1 MFPRRPGAS
10 RNPCRAKSVPRLSA
24 PPCAVPTLCAS
35 EPMSQETPL
44 PDVMIDLLKV
54 SKIYPPDVRALTD
67 VSLTVR
73 RGEIVFL
80 TGMSG
85 AGKSTLLRLLN
96 RVGKTDKGLVEV
108 AGIDVTKLPQRQIH
122 LLRRKVGMAYQDF
135 KLLPER
141 SVADNI
147 AISMEVV
154 YQRPALIEKRT
165 RELLDRLDLA
175 KKYGTPAEELSR
187 GEQQRVSVARA
198 VANSPEILLADE
210 PSGNL
215 DPETTALV
223 MDLFNEHNRR
233 GATIMIATHDRS
245 LYQATS
251 HRVIELRFGRL
262 HTPQTRAVDNGT
274 VPDDAVAPS
283 LAAIEEA

>member
-1 MFPRRPGAS
+1 
-10 RNPCRAKSVPRLSA
+10 
-24 PPCAVPTLCAS
+24 
-35 EPMSQETPL
+35 MSQEMPL

-54 SKIYPPDVRALTD
+54 SKVYPPDVRALTD

-96 RVGKTDKGLVEV
+96 RIEKADKGLVEV

-154 YQRPALIEKRT
+154 YQTPALIEKRT

-262 HTPQTRAVDNGT
+262 RTPQTRAVDNGT
-274 VPDDAVAPS
+274 VPDDTVAPS